1 MLQFSVD
8 ISKADIGQSNIIL
21 IIRSNEKNK
30 DVSIQLSGATLYASA
45 EKSLIASANTGI
57 GFVIYHDKKQVT
69 KNSETNLGSMKEQLN
84 LMITAYIYK
93 LKNKIEPRSFEGR
106 AEYTIKYQL
115 IHS

>member
-8 ISKADIGQSNIIL
+8 ISKADIEQSNIIL
-21 IIRSNEKNK
+21 IICSNEKRNK

-57 GFVIYHDKKQVT
+57 GFVLYHDKKQIT

-84 LMITAYIYK
+84 PMITAYIYK
-93 LKNKIEPRSFEGR
+93 LKNRIEPGVLKEGLN
-106 AEYTIKYQL
+106 IQ
-115 IHS
+115 